1 MSIVSSL
8 LSILTLDRCQAYMMH
23 DLDADGDGLITFEE
37 LRTGMSKWS
46 RQIQTESKKLGRD
59 TSEFIEST
67 PLVNTGTDME
77 AAGIL
82 TRDERRC

>member
-1 MSIVSSL
+1 
-8 LSILTLDRCQAYMMH
+8 MMH

-37 LRTGMSKWS
+37 LRTGMSKWT